1 MDDVVGLALLSAG
14 ALIVGGVVKGALG
27 VGLPLVAV
35 PLLALWL
42 PAAQAIG
49 LLAGVLADQLN
60 LAQRLRQILF
70 GEGRQK
76 VEQCFGAA

>member
-1 MDDVVGLALLSAG
+1 MHFLPQTGQAAG
-14 ALIVGGVVKGALG
+14 EQ
-27 VGLPLVAV
+27 P
-35 PLLALWL
+35 
-42 PAAQAIG
+42 IG

-70 GEGRQK
+70 GQGRQT